1 MLVATACNAWVVV
14 VDNMQNKAKIV
25 AISGVCGGIAV
36 MCLLALAIPGA
47 RWVALILAVLASV
60 AVAIP
65 TMVSGKPVF
74 SVIVYL
80 VSAVFGV
87 WANLAN
93 VIFVAPVVAFCM
105 PMAIIK
111 VFAETPKLSLKVQDS
126 TIEDPFDNGDDKQV
140 KSLEIQATPRMKGF
154 VKWIL
159 YYVVLE
165 IGIALTLFAT
175 YLFTPVT
182 FELIWTHKL
191 LVWLLVALQL
201 LPIPYDMLLRGAF
214 TLTAKALRRHIS
226 QE

>member
-1 MLVATACNAWVVV
+1 
-14 VDNMQNKAKIV
+14 MQNKAKIV
-25 AISGVCGGIAV
+25 AISGLCGGVSVI
-36 MCLLALAIPGA
+36 CLLLLGLPGV
-47 RWVALILAVLASV
+47 RWVALILAVVASV

-65 TMVSGKPVF
+65 TMVSGRPIF

-93 VIFVAPVVAFCM
+93 IIFVAPVVAFCM
-105 PMAIIK
+105 PMAMVK
-111 VFAETPKLSLKVQDS
+111 VASETLKISTKVQQTTIDS
-126 TIEDPFDNGDDKQV
+126 PFDNGDDKQV
-140 KSLEIQATPRMKGF
+140 MAVEIEAIPRMKPI

-165 IGIALTLFAT
+165 AGIALTLLAT
-175 YLFTPVT
+175 YLLTPVT
-182 FELIWTHKL
+182 FELIWAHKL

-214 TLTAKALRRHIS
+214 ALTAKTLKRHIG
-226 QE
+226 Q